1 MFYDIKVRYFY
12 RYLIDIMRFNIFM
25 TCKKSTCP
33 VRIKTGAH
41 PVRKAP
47 VRID

>member
-12 RYLIDIMRFNIFM
+12 RYFIDILRFNIFA
-25 TCKKSTCP
+25 THKKSTCMVP
-33 VRIKTGAH
+33 IKTGAC
-41 PVRKAP
+41 PERKAP